1 MPRPTAEQLF
11 RMFLRGPATVKA
23 NSAANQFAGQTT
35 VVSGTATGVVSTTAV
50 DSDSL
55 ILFGQVAVG
64 ATNVLSGQSRTW
76 EVKSIN
82 TGLAFTFGTTDGA
95 ALSRDT
101 VVHWMIWR
109 TK

>member
-1 MPRPTAEQLF
+1 MPRYTAEQWF
-11 RMFLRGPATVKA
+11 RGILRGPAATRA
-23 NSAANQFAGQTT
+23 NSAPNQWAGLTT
-35 VVSGTATGVVSTTAV
+35 VLSGVATGVVSTTAV

-55 ILFGQVAVG
+55 VFFSQAAVA

-95 ALSRDT
+95 GMSRDT
-101 VVHWMIWR
+101 VVHWMLWR